1 VLLNHKCSATDQSKV
16 RLHSRLTNIAS
27 SDEVSDTTGDAQSRT
42 ARYQNPFILIFDT
55 TLLKIHKNTRGC
67 WLLLPLHGINTGYN
81 CYIYILMLRWKK
93 TSYCIALLFVLA
105 YCKPLK
111 LEAQNG
117 TGIYDTIRVDAC
129 IEANGDTIPCS
140 WLDPVYVKGKL
151 TGKWKKNYAEWT
163 RLRNAVYV
171 TYPYAIEASKVM
183 NQINAQLQGI
193 TDKSKRKAI
202 IKSREKELKTKFADK
217 LTQLSVYQGK
227 VLMKLIYRQT
237 GNNCYE
243 IIQEYKGS
251 FNASFWQTIALI
263 FGSNL
268 RQNYDP
274 NGKDQA
280 MESIVQDVERMYGV
294 R

>member
-1 VLLNHKCSATDQSKV
+1 MPHNYKNNNIIFAYFLQCFSINLN
-16 RLHSRLTNIAS
+16 
-27 SDEVSDTTGDAQSRT
+27 
-42 ARYQNPFILIFDT
+42 
-55 TLLKIHKNTRGC
+55 NTI
-67 WLLLPLHGINTGYN
+67 PTFTPV
-81 CYIYILMLRWKK
+81 MLRHNEIVY
-93 TSYCIALLFVLA
+93 TIALLFFITALNPSTA
-105 YCKPLK
+105 K
-111 LEAQNG
+111 AQNG
-117 TGIYDTIRVDAC
+117 HGIYDTIRVGAC

-140 WLDPVYVKGKL
+140 WLNPVFVNGKL
-151 TGKWKKNYAEWT
+151 YGKWKRQYAEWT

-171 TYPYAIEASKVM
+171 TYPYAKEASKVM
-183 NQINAQLQGI
+183 NQINAQLAGV

-202 IKSREKELKTKFADK
+202 IKSREKDLKTKFADK

-227 VLMKLIYRQT
+227 VLMKLIYRET

-251 FNASFWQTIALI
+251 FSASFWQTVALI

-274 NGKDQA
+274 EGNDRP
-280 MESIVQDVERMYGV
+280 MEIIVLDVEHMYGV

>member
-1 VLLNHKCSATDQSKV
+1 
-16 RLHSRLTNIAS
+16 
-27 SDEVSDTTGDAQSRT
+27 
-42 ARYQNPFILIFDT
+42 
-55 TLLKIHKNTRGC
+55 
-67 WLLLPLHGINTGYN
+67 
-81 CYIYILMLRWKK
+81 MLRFCKIF
-93 TSYCIALLFVLA
+93 IAALFCVTALNISTA
-105 YCKPLK
+105 K
-111 LEAQNG
+111 AQNG
-117 TGIYDTIRVDAC
+117 TGRYDTIRVNAC
-129 IEANGDTIPCS
+129 VEANGDTIPCS
-140 WLDPVYVKGKL
+140 WLDPVYVSGKL
-151 TGKWKKNYAEWT
+151 YGKWKQRYAEWT

-171 TYPYAIEASKVM
+171 TYPYAVQASKVM
-183 NQINAQLQGI
+183 NEINAQLAGV
-193 TDKSKRKAI
+193 TDKGKRKAI
-202 IKSREKELKTKFADK
+202 IKAREKDLKTKFADK

-274 NGKDQA
+274 NGNDRA
-280 MESIVQDVERMYGV
+280 MEQIVVDVEHMYGT

>member
-1 VLLNHKCSATDQSKV
+1 MLAALIIRHK
-16 RLHSRLTNIAS
+16 
-27 SDEVSDTTGDAQSRT
+27 
-42 ARYQNPFILIFDT
+42 
-55 TLLKIHKNTRGC
+55 
-67 WLLLPLHGINTGYN
+67 
-81 CYIYILMLRWKK
+81 CYIYTCMLHCKRILYPLA
-93 TSYCIALLFVLA
+93 ILFAILLSV
-105 YCKPLK
+105 PNSLK
-111 LEAQNG
+111 AQNG

-140 WLDPVYVKGKL
+140 WLDPAYVSAKL
-151 TGKWKKNYAEWT
+151 TGKWKKKYAEWT

-183 NQINAQLQGI
+183 NQINAELVGVK
-193 TDKSKRKAI
+193 DKNKRKAI
-202 IKSREKELKTKFADK
+202 IKSREKELKSKFADK

-243 IIQEYKGS
+243 IIEEYKGS
-251 FNASFWQTIALI
+251 FGAAFWQTIALV

-274 NGKDQA
+274 AGKDEV
-280 MESIVQDVERMYGV
+280 MEIIVKDVEKMYGV
-294 R
+294 RH

>member
-1 VLLNHKCSATDQSKV
+1 
-16 RLHSRLTNIAS
+16 
-27 SDEVSDTTGDAQSRT
+27 
-42 ARYQNPFILIFDT
+42 
-55 TLLKIHKNTRGC
+55 
-67 WLLLPLHGINTGYN
+67 
-81 CYIYILMLRWKK
+81 MLRQTKIIY
-93 TSYCIALLFVLA
+93 TAALLFFITALNPLA
-105 YCKPLK
+105 SK
-111 LEAQNG
+111 AQNG
-117 TGIYDTIRVDAC
+117 HGIYDTIRVGAC

-140 WLDPVYVKGKL
+140 WLDPVFVNGKL
-151 TGKWKKNYAEWT
+151 YGKWKTQYAEWT

-171 TYPYAIEASKVM
+171 TYPYAIEASRVM
-183 NQINAQLQGI
+183 NQINAQLTGV
-193 TDKSKRKAI
+193 TDKKKRKAI

-251 FNASFWQTIALI
+251 FSASFWQTVALI

-274 NGKDQA
+274 SVKDRT
-280 MESIVQDVERMYGV
+280 MEIIVLDVEHMYGV